1 MVIRN
6 CAGGLVFYSDK
17 VLLILNDKHEWSFP
31 KGVVP
36 QGGSVKAAATSR
48 VLAETGI
55 EARVL
60 APAGKTS
67 YEFYSI
73 TRRKPVHNNISWFVM
88 SSESSETVPDREN
101 GIMDS
106 CFVPVEEAL
115 DKITYSQDKSLL
127 MTAYQKYKEL
137 T

>member
-6 CAGGLVFYSDK
+6 CAGGLVFCNDK
-17 VLLILNDKHEWSFP
+17 VLLIRNDKHEWSFP
-31 KGVVP
+31 KGLVP
-36 QGGSVKAAATSR
+36 QGGSTKSSAISR
-48 VLAETGI
+48 IAQETGVVAKI
-55 EARVL
+55 I

-88 SSESSETVPDREN
+88 LAESEDCTADESL
-101 GIMDS
+101 GILECS
-106 CFVPVEEAL
+106 FVPVEEAL
-115 DKITYSQDKSLL
+115 DRITYSQDKSLL
-127 MTAYQKYKEL
+127 MLAFQKYKEQ

>member
-6 CAGGLVFYSDK
+6 CAGGLVFCNDK
-17 VLLILNDKHEWSFP
+17 VLLIRNDKHEWGFP
-31 KGVVP
+31 KGLVP
-36 QGGSVKAAATSR
+36 QGGSTKSSAISR
-48 VLAETGI
+48 IAQETGVVAKI
-55 EARVL
+55 L

-88 SSESSETVPDREN
+88 VAETEDCTADESL
-101 GIMDS
+101 GILECS
-106 CFVPVEEAL
+106 FVPVEEAL
-115 DKITYSQDKSLL
+115 DRITYSQDKSLL
-127 MTAYQKYKEL
+127 MLAFQKYKEQ